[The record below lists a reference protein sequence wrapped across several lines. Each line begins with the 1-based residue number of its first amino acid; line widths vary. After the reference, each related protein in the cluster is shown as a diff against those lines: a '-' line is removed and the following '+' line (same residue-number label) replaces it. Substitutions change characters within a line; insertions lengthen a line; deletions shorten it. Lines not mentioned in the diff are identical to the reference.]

1 MPTSLPTSPFPTSSP
16 TFSPTL
22 PLTVS
27 LTACTQDSADTSD
40 GVKVSVGGVEVGS
53 ETSISKG
60 ETITFSIPWGTT
72 EFELEALGGD
82 GIYFCRLLVGDNGV
96 STSDGGAAVTY
107 LIMDDPCDSGANY
120 HDATCYDQV
129 TLYILSSPPPL
140 TLQLITCDDGE
151 SDDGVNVY
159 GADGA
164 LITDGE
170 VHSFANSAVK
180 TRELEHGTTVF
191 SLVAQGSDGWVSCG
205 IAVNAVLVS
214 GAGQLGSK
222 VLTICID
229 DPADCGSSMSGVTFS
244 TLYL

>member
-1 MPTSLPTSPFPTSSP
+1 MQRRVAAL
-16 TFSPTL
+16 
-22 PLTVS
+22 
-27 LTACTQDSADTSD
+27 
-40 GVKVSVGGVEVGS
+40 VGGVEVGS

-140 TLQLITCDDGE
+140 TFA
-151 SDDGVNVY
+151 SFPPFSPSKSSSKSPS
-159 GADGA
+159 GA
-164 LITDGE
+164 LLD
-170 VHSFANSAVK
+170 S
-180 TRELEHGTTVF
+180 VF
-191 SLVAQGSDGWVSCG
+191 DAFPPSIFISWPTILVA
-205 IAVNAVLVS
+205 
-214 GAGQLGSK
+214 
-222 VLTICID
+222 
-229 DPADCGSSMSGVTFS
+229 
-244 TLYL
+244 